1 MVVKQNTVKSGV
13 RINVN
18 PEYAFSR
25 SDFKQPNRQALN
37 LEIVTLDR
45 RNKIHRIS
53 PSDRRGGYHVKFPRI
68 EEERDGKRERGLLS
82 PSFKGLTVA

>member
-1 MVVKQNTVKSGV
+1 M
-13 RINVN
+13 NVN
-18 PEYAFSR
+18 LEYAFSQ

-37 LEIVTLDR
+37 LEIVTSNR

-68 EEERDGKRERGLLS
+68 EEEGDGKREKGLLS
-82 PSFKGLTVA
+82 PSFKGLAAA